1 MARGWTIETL
11 KELIEQRLDSMDK
24 ALTAALQATKEAIQ
38 KAENANEKRF
48 DGVNEFR
55 GQLGDQARTL
65 MPRSEAEQRMG
76 QMASEISELKTKQ
89 ERSVG
94 RAGGISGFGAALISI
109 ASILIAAASVAIA
122 ILK

>member
-1 MARGWTIETL
+1 MTTGWTLETL

-55 GQLGDQARTL
+55 AQLGDQARTL
-65 MPRSEAEQRMG
+65 MPRSEAEQRFN
-76 QMASEISELKTKQ
+76 QLADDILRLKAKD
-89 ERSVG
+89 ERSTG
-94 RAGGISGFGAALISI
+94 RAGGISGVVAAIVSGV
-109 ASILIAAASVAIA
+109 SILVAVVSVVIAFN
-122 ILK
+122 K

>member
-1 MARGWTIETL
+1 MSGWTLETL

-55 GQLGDQARTL
+55 AQLGDQARTL
-65 MPRSEAEQRMG
+65 MPRIEAEQRIN
-76 QMASEISELKTKQ
+76 QLADEIHQLKAKD
-89 ERSVG
+89 ERNTG
-94 RAGGISGFGAALISI
+94 RQGGISALT
-109 ASILIAAASVAIA
+109 ASIIAGAGVLLALASFIFALV
-122 ILK
+122 K